1 MYLDDGETPHSA
13 ELGGYSLVKLSSSME
28 GGGLRGNASALVRR
42 RGYDPQVD
50 PLLRSPLVVEELA
63 ITGLDAHALQGRS
76 ISGTVNGKP
85 LPPFSLYFDPF
96 TSVLRVLFGDKARA
110 HEVPCCTQHI

>member
-1 MYLDDGETPHSA
+1 M
-13 ELGGYSLVKLSSSME
+13 
-28 GGGLRGNASALVRR
+28 
-42 RGYDPQVD
+42 Q
-50 PLLRSPLVVEELA
+50 LVVEELA

-96 TSVLRVLFGDKARA
+96 TSVLRVFFGDKARA
-110 HEVPCCTQHI
+110 HAKVRNIASLVRNI